1 MNTQTKYYTENVI
14 KARRYLIASLLLA
27 AAGAVYEFFSHGV
40 YSNHMIYAFAYPLVM
55 GCLPYLADSRGIIKK
70 AGPVGETLLLAA
82 IATLSIGSVIKGV
95 LEIYG
100 TTSFLTG
107 VYPVLGAL
115 LLIGAVA
122 VYFANSAL
130 SKATGDATSQILES

>member
-14 KARRYLIASLLLA
+14 KARRYLVASLILA

-40 YSNHMIYAFAYPLVM
+40 YSNYMIYAFIYPLVM

-70 AGPVGETLLLAA
+70 AGPVGETLLLAS
-82 IATLSIGSVIKGV
+82 IATLTIGSVIKGV

-100 TTSFLTG
+100 TTSFLTA
-107 VYPVLGAL
+107 VYPILGAI
-115 LLIGAVA
+115 LLIGA
-122 VYFANSAL
+122 SAECMRRL
-130 SKATGDATSQILES
+130 CRQ